1 MWFTKR
7 KRKRNSDNTEAR
19 QELTQDNSQLNKV
32 EAIQLIKGRFNAVE
46 AADILLSLIN
56 EKLKYHT
63 VKSLNLDQCE
73 LDQSKSKERI
83 KQLRED
89 KKAVTDLVI
98 FANRK
103 GLGIEIEGT
112 VIIRLNNENEQNQH
126 H

>member
-7 KRKRNSDNTEAR
+7 KRRRNSDNAEAGK
-19 QELTQDNSQLNKV
+19 ELTQDNGQLNKV

-63 VKSLNLDQCE
+63 VKSLNLDHCE
-73 LDQSKSKERI
+73 MDQSKSKERI

-103 GLGIEIEGT
+103 GMGIEIEGT
-112 VIIRLNNENEQNQH
+112 VIIRLNNDNEQNQH

>member
-7 KRKRNSDNTEAR
+7 KRKRSSDNAEALK
-19 QELTQDNSQLNKV
+19 ELTQDNGQLNKV
-32 EAIQLIKGRFNAVE
+32 EVIQLIRGKFNAVE

-73 LDQSKSKERI
+73 LGQTKSKERI
-83 KQLRED
+83 RQLRED

-112 VIIRLNNENEQNQH
+112 VIIRLNKENEQNQH
-126 H
+126 Q